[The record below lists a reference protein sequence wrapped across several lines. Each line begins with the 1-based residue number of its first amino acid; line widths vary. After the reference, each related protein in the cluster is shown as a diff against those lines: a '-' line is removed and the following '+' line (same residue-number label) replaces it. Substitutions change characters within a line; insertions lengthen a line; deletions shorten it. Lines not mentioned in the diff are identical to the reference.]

1 MTDMLNEKK
10 LIDLHT
16 HSLVSD
22 GAQTPSDVV
31 RTAAAAGLSAIAL
44 SDHDSIEGVRE
55 AMAEGERSGIEV
67 IPAVELSA
75 QSDTELH
82 ILGYFIDINNKRLR
96 EAMAYALQVRDERQM
111 ETCRKLNEQ
120 GFKITMDE
128 LREEAHGNPV
138 LCRAH
143 FAQIMVRKGYA
154 ESVKDAFSRFLS
166 VGCYAYSNR
175 QALTGPE
182 AVSLIGEAGGIAV
195 AAHLHLIKIPDD
207 ELKSLL
213 ISLIPHGLQGIEG
226 YYTDYT
232 PDMEKRFRSMASEL
246 GLTLS
251 GGTDYHGA
259 NKPHISI
266 GRGLGNLEI
275 PYSVLDG
282 LRARHKEIYG

>member
-1 MTDMLNEKK
+1 MKR
-10 LIDLHT
+10 IDLHT
-16 HSLVSD
+16 HSLKSD
-22 GAQTPSDVV
+22 GAQTPADVV
-31 RTAAAAGLSAIAL
+31 RTAYAAGLSAIAL
-44 SDHDSIEGVRE
+44 SDHDNIEGVPE
-55 AMAEGERSGIEV
+55 AIAEGERLGIEV

-82 ILGYFIDINNKRLR
+82 ILGYFIDIHNKKLND
-96 EAMAYALQVRDERQM
+96 AMAYALRVRDERQE

-120 GFKITMDE
+120 GFAITMDE
-128 LREEAHGNPV
+128 LRQEAHGNPV

-154 ESVKDAFSRFLS
+154 ASVQDAFSKYLS

-182 AVSLIGEAGGIAV
+182 AVSLIREAGGIAV
-195 AAHLHLIKIPDD
+195 AAHLHLIKMPD
-207 ELKSLL
+207 EQLKEYLKE
-213 ISLIPHGLQGIEG
+213 LIPYGLEGVEG

-232 PDMEKRFRSMASEL
+232 PDMEQRYRAMAKEL
-246 GLTLS
+246 GLVIS
-251 GGTDYHGA
+251 GGTDYHGV

-266 GRGLGNLEI
+266 GKGRGNLEI

-282 LRARHKEIYG
+282 LRERHKAVMG